1 MKRVKAALLGDP
13 VSHSLSPRLFERI
26 GRRLKT
32 AVAYDAIRVGTGDL
46 DCAVAF
52 LRRGK
57 YAGFNVTI
65 PLKESVIGRLDALT
79 PEARAIGAVNA
90 VRLGRRAVGHNTDA
104 AGFRDA
110 LLETGF
116 SPAKRPAL
124 VFGAGGAARAVGYAL
139 GLCGVSR
146 VRFCARSAPRAR
158 QTVRDLGKAFPK
170 TRFSAG
176 QAVAA
181 PLWVNATPLGMKGFP
196 RRSPAPKGLGGCELA
211 FDLVYGRKT
220 PFLKQARAS
229 GSKTVDGL
237 SMLAYQA
244 LRAWE
249 FWFKPLPAP
258 RRRALKTAIIRGLP

>member
-32 AVAYDAIRVGTGDL
+32 AVAYDAIRVPSGDL
-46 DCAVAF
+46 GCAVAF

-65 PLKESVIGRLDALT
+65 PLKESIATQLDALT
-79 PEARAIGAVNA
+79 PEASAIGAVNV

-104 AGFRDA
+104 AGFQDA

-116 SPAKRPAL
+116 APKDRGAL

-139 GLCGVSR
+139 GAAGASH
-146 VRFCARSAPRAR
+146 VRFSARTVGRAR
-158 QTVRDLGKAFPK
+158 KTARELAKVFPK
-170 TRFSAG
+170 TRYSAG
-176 QAVAA
+176 AATAA

-196 RRSPAPKGLGGCELA
+196 QRSPAPKKLVGCELA
-211 FDLVYGRKT
+211 FDLVYGRRT
-220 PFLKQARAS
+220 PFLKQARAQDAQ
-229 GSKTVDGL
+229 TLDGL

-249 FWFKPLPAP
+249 FWFKPLGAA

>member
-1 MKRVKAALLGDP
+1 M
-13 VSHSLSPRLFERI
+13 
-26 GRRLKT
+26 
-32 AVAYDAIRVGTGDL
+32 
-46 DCAVAF
+46 
-52 LRRGK
+52 
-57 YAGFNVTI
+57 
-65 PLKESVIGRLDALT
+65 
-79 PEARAIGAVNA
+79 
-90 VRLGRRAVGHNTDA
+90 
-104 AGFRDA
+104 
-110 LLETGF
+110 
-116 SPAKRPAL
+116 
-124 VFGAGGAARAVGYAL
+124 
-139 GLCGVSR
+139 
-146 VRFCARSAPRAR
+146 
-158 QTVRDLGKAFPK
+158 RDLGKAFPK